1 MKKIILLGATGSIG
15 TQALEVIREHAED
28 FEITALSFG
37 RNIQLGEK
45 IIQEFQPK
53 KVSVLSKRDA
63 EKLRGEFPKIQVV
76 HGLDG
81 LREIAQTEEGE
92 LVLNA
97 VTGSVGLLP
106 TLDAIRAGKTIA
118 IANKETLVTAG
129 HLVMAEAKKYRVHIL
144 PVDSE
149 HSAIFQALNGEKR
162 SEVDKLIITA
172 SGGSFRDKTREELKN
187 VTVAEALAH
196 PNWNMGNK
204 LTIDSATMFNKG
216 LEVIEAHWLYDMPY
230 EDIEVVLHRESVV
243 HSMVAYVDGS
253 IIAQLGMPD
262 MRVPIQYA
270 LTYPERLPLHFKEPF
285 DITRYGA
292 LHFEKIDFER
302 FKALKLAY
310 NAGKIGGTMPTVLNA
325 ANEIAVAGFLNGQ
338 VAFHN
343 IEALVEN
350 ALNRHD
356 VIEAP
361 SLDTILEVDK
371 TTRAYVKTLL

>member
-15 TQALEVIREHAED
+15 TQTLEVVREHGEH
-28 FEITALSFG
+28 FEIAALSFG

-45 IIQEFQPK
+45 IIREFKPK
-53 KVSVLSKRDA
+53 RVSVLSRRDA
-63 EKLRGEFPKIQVV
+63 EKLRDEFPEIQIF

-81 LREIAQTEEGE
+81 LREIAQTENGE

-118 IANKETLVTAG
+118 LANKETLVTAG
-129 HLVMAEAKKYRVHIL
+129 HLVMAEAKKYQVDIL

-187 VTVAEALAH
+187 VTVAEALSH

-216 LEVIEAHWLYDMPY
+216 LEVIEAHWLYGMPY

-253 IIAQLGMPD
+253 VIAQLGMPD
-262 MRVPIQYA
+262 MRIPIQYA
-270 LTYPERLPLHFKEPF
+270 LTYPDRLPLHFNEPF